1 MAVPPR
7 KRPVRRVGDLLP
19 ALAQELG
26 LEEELRYSR
35 AMATWQRLVEERVPA
50 AAGASHLLEL
60 RPPLLVVSADD
71 ATVGQELRLRSA
83 ELLDAFAD
91 APGGQRLLEMR
102 VVVGPARKGGRPRS
116 R

>member
-1 MAVPPR
+1 MPPR

-19 ALAQELG
+19 ALAQQLG

-35 AMATWQRLVEERVPA
+35 AMATWQRLVEERVPG
-50 AAGASHLLEL
+50 AAGSSRLLEM

-71 ATVGQELRLRSA
+71 ASIGQELRLRSA
-83 ELLDAFAD
+83 ELLEAFAA
-91 APGGQRLLEMR
+91 APGGQRLLELR
-102 VVVGPARKGGRPRS
+102 VVVGPAQKGGRSRS